1 VPPVVFVGLAVTLW
15 AYKCV
20 MMVVFQNKIIYM
32 PSMPPFSRSEK
43 IDDYA
48 GVCRPVEWEEKRIRA
63 ADGTGLALCVGG
75 IKSSTARP
83 RHVIVLY
90 FQG

>member
-1 VPPVVFVGLAVTLW
+1 
-15 AYKCV
+15 

-43 IDDYA
+43 I
-48 GVCRPVEWEEKRIRA
+48 VEFERECKPVVWRVERIES
-63 ADGTGLALCVGG
+63 ADGVEVALAVGSVPADAG
-75 IKSSTARP
+75 MEENG
-83 RHVIVLY
+83 HVVVVY